1 MGIVSGIVSLV
12 QGDMAAQ
19 AISDAANA
27 EARVELDE
35 AAIKALELRKKAAI
49 ANGLDALSFRKG
61 HTRTSS
67 GTPLEVLGQ
76 NAGEREQEAMDRLM
90 FGKNAAA
97 FARARGEAAKTAFFN
112 QALAKSFDFFGGTA
126 PTQIAAGRGQ
136 TTTTAGTAESPA
148 GGIARAAVGGLV
160 SGGAGTSLLAGKN
173 D

>member
-35 AAIKALELRKKAAI
+35 AAIKALELRRKAAI
-49 ANGLDALSFRKG
+49 TNGLDALSFRKG

-76 NAGEREQEAMDRLM
+76 NASEREQEALDRLLY
-90 FGKNAAA
+90 GKNAAA
-97 FARARGEAAKTAFFN
+97 FARARGEAAKTAFQN
-112 QALAKSFDFFGGTA
+112 QAIAMSFDFFGGTA
-126 PTQIAAGRGQ
+126 PQQIVAGRGQ
-136 TTTTAGTAESPA
+136 TTTTPGTAPA
-148 GGIARAAVGGLV
+148 PAASIATSAITSRF
-160 SGGAGTSLLAGKN
+160 SGGAGSSLLSGKN